1 MRRWAMVDR
10 LVRVRV
16 GEKEDRLFAPLT
28 RRVDRVVVGRLGSA
42 GQLHRADG
50 SAFQLK
56 QIAVTVRS
64 KLQND
69 CRELQA
75 RCIAGAACE
84 VASDCSPSPV
94 EGLSEFFQRV
104 GIVGDAA
111 AVRCVVHDRT
121 PFPAL
126 GQEWGLLAARSTRA
140 RGRPQNS

>member
-1 MRRWAMVDR
+1 LGGGKD
-10 LVRVRV
+10 
-16 GEKEDRLFAPLT
+16 
-28 RRVDRVVVGRLGSA
+28 RLGSA

-75 RCIAGAACE
+75 RCIAGAARE

-94 EGLSEFFQRV
+94 EGLSEFFQRP
-104 GIVGDAA
+104 GIV
-111 AVRCVVHDRT
+111 VT
-121 PFPAL
+121 P
-126 GQEWGLLAARSTRA
+126 
-140 RGRPQNS
+140 RP

>member
-1 MRRWAMVDR
+1 MSIGGWK
-10 LVRVRV
+10 
-16 GEKEDRLFAPLT
+16 GST
-28 RRVDRVVVGRLGSA
+28 RQR

-75 RCIAGAACE
+75 RCIAGTACE

-94 EGLSEFFQRV
+94 EGLSDFFQRV
-104 GIVGDAA
+104 GIVADAA
-111 AVRCVVHDRT
+111 AARCVVHDR
-121 PFPAL
+121 PQFQRL
-126 GQEWGLLAARSTRA
+126 GQSGGYSRHGL
-140 RGRPQNS
+140 RGRMGVHRILESSSYAIGPEFFNGAWDVPPE